1 MFFDRPQSG
10 ELAVLV
16 YQSAARS
23 TTPDPFVEAE
33 LREFELLCLSAGADP
48 CALLT
53 STRTRI
59 DSRTFIGKGKLEELK
74 ELIAAQD
81 SQLVIFNHDLSPGQE
96 RNLEKELCCRVLSRT
111 GLILDIFAQRAR
123 TYEGKL
129 QVELAQLEHISTRLI
144 RGWTH
149 LERQKGGIGLRGPG
163 ESQLETDRRLLRV
176 RIKSINKRLEKV
188 RNQRDQSRRARQR
201 AEIPTI
207 ALVGYTNAG
216 KSTLFNRM
224 TDADVYVQ
232 DQLFATL
239 DPTMRNLPLPVIGTT
254 ILTDTVGFISRLPHK
269 LVDAFRS
276 TLEEASNAHLLMHVI
291 DANDPEHS
299 LHCADVNQVLEEIKA
314 NDIPQLRVY
323 NKIDLADDIEP
334 HVDRDD
340 HGRPIAVWVSAAK
353 SQGIDLLIEVLAEL
367 LAKDTI
373 QGCYHFSPNLGAFR
387 ARLHKMNTVES
398 EIFNEDGS
406 ISIHINLLQSD
417 WQRLLTQYHAKQV
430 GNSVIEISDDGQYK
444 P

>member
-16 YQSAARS
+16 NQSASNSA
-23 TTPDPFVEAE
+23 TADPFLEAE

-74 ELIAAQD
+74 ELIAVEN
-81 SQLVIFNHDLSPGQE
+81 SQLVIFNHDLSPSQE

-111 GLILDIFAQRAR
+111 GLILDIFALRAR

-188 RNQRDQSRRARQR
+188 RNQRDQNRRARLR

-216 KSTLFNRM
+216 KSTLFNRI
-224 TDADVYVQ
+224 TDAEVYVK

-239 DPTMRNLPLPVIGTT
+239 DPTMRSLPLPVIGTT

-269 LVDAFRS
+269 LVDAFRA
-276 TLEEASNAHLLMHVI
+276 TLEEASNAHLLLHVI

-299 LHCADVNQVLEEIKA
+299 LHCNDVNQVLAEINA
-314 NDIPQLRVY
+314 SEIPQLRIY
-323 NKIDLADDIEP
+323 NKIDLADDIQP
-334 HVDRDD
+334 HIDRDD
-340 HGRPIAVWVSAAK
+340 NGKPQAVWVSAAK
-353 SQGIDLLIEVLAEL
+353 DWGIELITEALTQL
-367 LAKDTI
+367 LAKDTVK
-373 QGCYHFSPNLGAFR
+373 GCYHFSPNLGALR

-398 EIFNEDGS
+398 ETFNEDGS
-406 ISIHINLLQSD
+406 MSIDINLLHSD
-417 WQRLLTQYHAKQV
+417 WQRLLTQYAAKQE
-430 GNSVIEISDDGQYK
+430 GNCVVEADHDPTLI